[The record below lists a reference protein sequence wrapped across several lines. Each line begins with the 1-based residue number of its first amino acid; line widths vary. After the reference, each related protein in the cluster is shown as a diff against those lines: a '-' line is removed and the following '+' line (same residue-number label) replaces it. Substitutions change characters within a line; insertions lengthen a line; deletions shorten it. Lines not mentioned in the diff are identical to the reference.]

1 LKKKREQEAGE
12 KLLLA
17 QQNSKRRVVYDS
29 DSSESNL
36 LHEKEISNSNKR
48 KRKETVKLK
57 NVDGSDG
64 MEDDSD
70 RQTEQEEEESIL
82 EQMVFRRRYSQLNGQ
97 LLAGLRLVKASNYAF
112 LDYIGLVNN
121 FQMAAGKI
129 IAYKDFI
136 LTWLNDF
143 QESNNNVKVE
153 ISSQDET
160 QNEILKALSSCSD

>member
-1 LKKKREQEAGE
+1 
-12 KLLLA
+12 
-17 QQNSKRRVVYDS
+17 
-29 DSSESNL
+29 
-36 LHEKEISNSNKR
+36 
-48 KRKETVKLK
+48 
-57 NVDGSDG
+57 